1 MKLLRAFLIVGSL
14 AAVLL
19 CSACSKEESDA
30 SSRKEGEL
38 YYEPLGSNVS
48 TVVIEPNKTVG
59 DESAG
64 ITVTV
69 VVDHGGPTSECTL
82 HTDEKKLGDA
92 LVKSGLATKEKRDG
106 KWLLK
111 AVDGD
116 TADPDLD
123 GTYWL
128 LCDSERNPL
137 RSDVFE
143 TPIRD
148 GDTFLL
154 VLTNQPVTWND

>member
-1 MKLLRAFLIVGSL
+1 MKRFRSFLLAGALTAL
-14 AAVLL
+14 LL
-19 CSACSKEESDA
+19 CAACSDDTDS
-30 SSRKEGEL
+30 SSRAPGVL
-38 YYEPLGSNVS
+38 QNEPLGSTAS
-48 TVVIEPNKTVG
+48 TVVIEPNQVVG
-59 DESAG
+59 DENAS

-111 AVDGD
+111 AVAGD
-116 TADPDLD
+116 SADPDLD

-128 LCDSERNPL
+128 LCDGERNPL
-137 RSDVFE
+137 RTDVFE

-154 VLTNQPVTWND
+154 VLTNQPVAWND